1 MAGRTPSQE
10 PPLKRVRKG
19 TKSCTECR
27 HRKIRCDW
35 SSEHAA
41 TCDQCLAR
49 DRTCVLQI
57 HELKTA
63 DAIQSTPRARIL
75 QLEQQVKYLS
85 GAVQRLNDKVGIEDN
100 ADEAL
105 GLHATPST
113 DLRVRDSLDDLN
125 QVPNETEDTSEGPTS
140 PPPHLMQLFSN
151 SVLGADAHSNE
162 NDSPSSARHSTGKS
176 HTLFL
181 LRRHLPSRDDMI
193 KIASLA
199 SRWLAIYDSMFPMIK
214 TPKTSEE
221 MVSTFDRLWQEQ
233 SPAAVDSDWN
243 PALSCASLLLAIAIT
258 AQQTS
263 VDRKDP
269 ELQSIGDATHF
280 VKRIS
285 DMVERLVI
293 ADDAL
298 VESLAGIE
306 VALLWLRLQLGR
318 AKIKKMYI
326 VIRRIV
332 AFAELSGLPGAPE
345 AIESRRSGTVTGTID
360 RDLWHKA
367 ELWESIC
374 AVDRIMSMMWS
385 MPLGT
390 LHSPLP
396 EREILDSHGRV
407 LTRSYVYRLAEI
419 ASRILDLDRMS
430 SSGKPGYEM
439 FNTVMS
445 IDQEL
450 RYLAN
455 QVPSTW
461 WRINWPSLESSAILQ
476 YWHQYL
482 TVRTHVQLALNTNQQ
497 FAFNFA
503 TCMEASQALA
513 RRYTALRPLLPIGFF
528 ASRVIDLQAFTG
540 AVFLLL
546 ASQRNVMTGSNRLGS
561 SNNISEAE
569 ANRALAQGIV
579 DAMEI
584 SAADATGMAADF
596 GRQAAGA
603 IRSLSNLL
611 LQPPSNGGCQ
621 KVTLRLP
628 LIGNIHV
635 TRKPASDAASQFCNG
650 DKAPPV
656 YAQQYAHS
664 EEQSGSLD
672 SLVNGPTT
680 DAAQGFLMGDPQLDM
695 LSYSM
700 EIPDNF
706 YPTLNGDVLNSE
718 QWFTWN

>member
-1 MAGRTPSQE
+1 
-10 PPLKRVRKG
+10 
-19 TKSCTECR
+19 
-27 HRKIRCDW
+27 
-35 SSEHAA
+35 
-41 TCDQCLAR
+41 
-49 DRTCVLQI
+49 
-57 HELKTA
+57 
-63 DAIQSTPRARIL
+63 
-75 QLEQQVKYLS
+75 
-85 GAVQRLNDKVGIEDN
+85 
-100 ADEAL
+100 
-105 GLHATPST
+105 
-113 DLRVRDSLDDLN
+113 
-125 QVPNETEDTSEGPTS
+125 
-140 PPPHLMQLFSN
+140 
-151 SVLGADAHSNE
+151 
-162 NDSPSSARHSTGKS
+162 
-176 HTLFL
+176 
-181 LRRHLPSRDDMI
+181 
-193 KIASLA
+193 
-199 SRWLAIYDSMFPMIK
+199 MFPIIK
-214 TPKTSEE
+214 TLKTSEE

-233 SPAAVDSDWN
+233 SPATIDSDWN
-243 PALSCASLLLAIAIT
+243 PILSCASLLLAIAIT

-263 VDRKDP
+263 VNRADP
-269 ELQSIGDATHF
+269 ELPSIGNATQF
-280 VKRIS
+280 VKKIS

-293 ADDAL
+293 AEDAL

-318 AKIKKMYI
+318 ARIKKIYI

-332 AFAELSGLPGAPE
+332 AFAELSGLPGASKAME
-345 AIESRRSGTVTGTID
+345 LRRSGAVAGTID

-396 EREILDSHGRV
+396 ERELLDSHGRV
-407 LTRSYVYRLAEI
+407 VTQSYVSRQAQI
-419 ASRILDLDRMS
+419 ASRILDLDSMS

-455 QVPSTW
+455 QVPSNW
-461 WRINWPSLESSAILQ
+461 WKINWPSLESSAILQ

-482 TVRTHVQLALNTNQQ
+482 VVRTHVRLALTQDPNQQ

-513 RRYTALRPLLPIGFF
+513 RRYGALRPLLPIGFF

-546 ASQRNVMTGSNRLGS
+546 ASQRNVLSGNNRLAS
-561 SNNISEAE
+561 SDNFSEAE
-569 ANRALAQGIV
+569 ANRTLAHGIV
-579 DAMEI
+579 DTMER
-584 SAADATGMAADF
+584 SAADATGTAADF
-596 GRQAAGA
+596 GRHAAGA

-611 LQPPSNGGCQ
+611 LQPPSDGGYQ
-621 KVTLRLP
+621 KVTLHLP

-635 TRKPASDAASQFCNG
+635 TRKQAAKTASQSG
-650 DKAPPV
+650 ERVSSGHTQP
-656 YAQQYAHS
+656 YAQPAGQ
-664 EEQSGSLD
+664 LD
-672 SLVNGPTT
+672 LSNSVVNDPAT
-680 DAAQGFLMGDPQLDM
+680 DAAQGFSMGDPQLDM

-700 EIPDNF
+700 EIPDSF
-706 YPTLNGDVLNSE
+706 YPTLNGDIFNSE

>member
-19 TKSCTECR
+19 TKSCTGCR

-35 SSEHAA
+35 SSEHVA

-49 DRTCVLQI
+49 DRSCVLQV

-75 QLEQQVKYLS
+75 QLERQVQYLS
-85 GAVQRLNDKVGIEDN
+85 GAVRRLNDKFGIEEN
-100 ADEAL
+100 AHDAL
-105 GLHATPST
+105 ALHATPST
-113 DLRVRDSLDDLN
+113 DLRGRDSIDEHN
-125 QVPNETEDTSEGPTS
+125 EVPNDTEDTSEGPTS

-151 SVLGADAHSNE
+151 SVLGADGHSNE

-176 HTLFL
+176 HTLSL
-181 LRRHLPSRDDMI
+181 LRKHLPSRDDLV

-221 MVSTFDRLWQEQ
+221 MVSSFDRLWQEH
-233 SPAAVDSDWN
+233 SPAAADSDWN

-263 VDRKDP
+263 VDRKEP
-269 ELQSIGDATHF
+269 ELQSIGNATHF
-280 VKRIS
+280 VKQIS

-298 VESLAGIE
+298 IESLAGIE

-345 AIESRRSGTVTGTID
+345 AMESRRSGAVTGTSD

-374 AVDRIMSMMWS
+374 AVDRI
-385 MPLGT
+385 
-390 LHSPLP
+390 
-396 EREILDSHGRV
+396 IV

-430 SSGKPGYEM
+430 SSGKPGYEI

-455 QVPSTW
+455 Q
-461 WRINWPSLESSAILQ
+461 
-476 YWHQYL
+476 
-482 TVRTHVQLALNTNQQ
+482 

-503 TCMEASQALA
+503 TCTEASQALA
-513 RRYTALRPLLPIGFF
+513 RRYAALRPLLPIGFF

-546 ASQRNVMTGSNRLGS
+546 ASQRNVLTGSRRLRS
-561 SNNISEAE
+561 SDNFSEAE
-569 ANRALAQGIV
+569 ANRGLAQGIV
-579 DAMEI
+579 DGMET

-603 IRSLSNLL
+603 IRSLSDLL
-611 LQPPSNGGCQ
+611 LLPPSNGGCQ
-621 KVTLRLP
+621 RVTLRLP

-635 TRKPASDAASQFCNG
+635 ARKPASDAASQSGN
-650 DKAPPV
+650 KAPPV
-656 YAQQYAHS
+656 CAQQYPHS
-664 EEQSGSLD
+664 GDQRGSSNDLVSG
-672 SLVNGPTT
+672 PRT

>member
-49 DRTCVLQI
+49 DRSCVLQV

-63 DAIQSTPRARIL
+63 DASQSTPRARIL
-75 QLEQQVKYLS
+75 QLERQVQYLS
-85 GAVQRLNDKVGIEDN
+85 GAVRRLNDKFGIEEN
-100 ADEAL
+100 AHDAL
-105 GLHATPST
+105 TLHATPST
-113 DLRVRDSLDDLN
+113 DLRGRDSIDEHSE
-125 QVPNETEDTSEGPTS
+125 VPNDTEDTSEGPTS

-176 HTLFL
+176 HTLSL
-181 LRRHLPSRDDMI
+181 LRKHLPSRDDLV

-221 MVSTFDRLWQEQ
+221 MVSSFDRLWQEH
-233 SPAAVDSDWN
+233 SPAAADSDWN

-263 VDRKDP
+263 VDRKEP
-269 ELQSIGDATHF
+269 ELQSIGNATHF
-280 VKRIS
+280 VKQIS

-298 VESLAGIE
+298 IESLAGIE

-345 AIESRRSGTVTGTID
+345 AMESRRSGAVTGTSD

-374 AVDRIMSMMWS
+374 AVDRI
-385 MPLGT
+385 
-390 LHSPLP
+390 
-396 EREILDSHGRV
+396 IV

-430 SSGKPGYEM
+430 SSGKPGYEI

-455 QVPSTW
+455 Q
-461 WRINWPSLESSAILQ
+461 
-476 YWHQYL
+476 
-482 TVRTHVQLALNTNQQ
+482 

-503 TCMEASQALA
+503 TCTEASQALA
-513 RRYTALRPLLPIGFF
+513 RRYAALRPLLPIGFF

-546 ASQRNVMTGSNRLGS
+546 ASQRNVLTGSRRLRS
-561 SNNISEAE
+561 SDNFSEAE
-569 ANRALAQGIV
+569 ANRGLAQGIV
-579 DAMEI
+579 DGMET

-603 IRSLSNLL
+603 IRSLSDLL
-611 LQPPSNGGCQ
+611 LLPPSNGGCQ
-621 KVTLRLP
+621 RVTLRLP

-635 TRKPASDAASQFCNG
+635 ARKPASDAASQSGN
-650 DKAPPV
+650 KAPPV
-656 YAQQYAHS
+656 CAHQYPHPGD
-664 EEQSGSLD
+664 QRGSSND
-672 SLVNGPTT
+672 LVSCPRT

-718 QWFTWN
+718 QWFTWK

>member
-1 MAGRTPSQE
+1 MAGRTLSQE

-19 TKSCTECR
+19 TKSCTEF
-27 HRKIRCDW
+27 
-35 SSEHAA
+35 
-41 TCDQCLAR
+41 
-49 DRTCVLQI
+49 
-57 HELKTA
+57 
-63 DAIQSTPRARIL
+63 
-75 QLEQQVKYLS
+75 
-85 GAVQRLNDKVGIEDN
+85 QRLNDKVGIEDN
-100 ADEAL
+100 AGEAL
-105 GLHATPST
+105 GLRATPST

-263 VDRKDP
+263 VDRKEP

-385 MPLGT
+385 MPL
-390 LHSPLP
+390 
-396 EREILDSHGRV
+396 
-407 LTRSYVYRLAEI
+407 
-419 ASRILDLDRMS
+419 
-430 SSGKPGYEM
+430 
-439 FNTVMS
+439 
-445 IDQEL
+445 
-450 RYLAN
+450 
-455 QVPSTW
+455 
-461 WRINWPSLESSAILQ
+461 
-476 YWHQYL
+476 
-482 TVRTHVQLALNTNQQ
+482 
-497 FAFNFA
+497 
-503 TCMEASQALA
+503 
-513 RRYTALRPLLPIGFF
+513 
-528 ASRVIDLQAFTG
+528 
-540 AVFLLL
+540 
-546 ASQRNVMTGSNRLGS
+546 
-561 SNNISEAE
+561 
-569 ANRALAQGIV
+569 
-579 DAMEI
+579 
-584 SAADATGMAADF
+584 
-596 GRQAAGA
+596 
-603 IRSLSNLL
+603 
-611 LQPPSNGGCQ
+611 
-621 KVTLRLP
+621 
-628 LIGNIHV
+628 
-635 TRKPASDAASQFCNG
+635 
-650 DKAPPV
+650 
-656 YAQQYAHS
+656 
-664 EEQSGSLD
+664 
-672 SLVNGPTT
+672 
-680 DAAQGFLMGDPQLDM
+680 
-695 LSYSM
+695 
-700 EIPDNF
+700 
-706 YPTLNGDVLNSE
+706 
-718 QWFTWN
+718 

>member
-1 MAGRTPSQE
+1 
-10 PPLKRVRKG
+10 
-19 TKSCTECR
+19 
-27 HRKIRCDW
+27 
-35 SSEHAA
+35 
-41 TCDQCLAR
+41 
-49 DRTCVLQI
+49 
-57 HELKTA
+57 
-63 DAIQSTPRARIL
+63 
-75 QLEQQVKYLS
+75 
-85 GAVQRLNDKVGIEDN
+85 
-100 ADEAL
+100 
-105 GLHATPST
+105 
-113 DLRVRDSLDDLN
+113 
-125 QVPNETEDTSEGPTS
+125 
-140 PPPHLMQLFSN
+140 
-151 SVLGADAHSNE
+151 
-162 NDSPSSARHSTGKS
+162 
-176 HTLFL
+176 
-181 LRRHLPSRDDMI
+181 
-193 KIASLA
+193 
-199 SRWLAIYDSMFPMIK
+199 
-214 TPKTSEE
+214 
-221 MVSTFDRLWQEQ
+221 
-233 SPAAVDSDWN
+233 
-243 PALSCASLLLAIAIT
+243 
-258 AQQTS
+258 
-263 VDRKDP
+263 
-269 ELQSIGDATHF
+269 
-280 VKRIS
+280 
-285 DMVERLVI
+285 MVERLVI

-298 VESLAGIE
+298 IESLAGIE

-326 VIRRIV
+326 LIRRIV

-345 AIESRRSGTVTGTID
+345 AIESRRSGAVTGAID

-374 AVDRIMSMMWS
+374 AVDRI
-385 MPLGT
+385 
-390 LHSPLP
+390 
-396 EREILDSHGRV
+396 IV
-407 LTRSYVYRLAEI
+407 LTRSYVYRLAQI

-430 SSGKPGYEM
+430 SSGKPGYEI

-455 QVPSTW
+455 QVPSSW

-482 TVRTHVQLALNTNQQ
+482 V

-513 RRYTALRPLLPIGFF
+513 RRYAALRPLLPIGFF

-546 ASQRNVMTGSNRLGS
+546 ASQRNVLSGSHRLRS
-561 SNNISEAE
+561 SDNFSEAE

-579 DAMEI
+579 DGMET

-603 IRSLSNLL
+603 IRSLSDLL
-611 LQPPSNGGCQ
+611 LLPPSNGGCQ

-635 TRKPASDAASQFCNG
+635 ARKPASDAASQSGN
-650 DKAPPV
+650 KAPPV
-656 YAQQYAHS
+656 SAQQYSHFGH
-664 EEQSGSLD
+664 QTGS
-672 SLVNGPTT
+672 SSNLVRGPTT
-680 DAAQGFLMGDPQLDM
+680 DAAQGFLMGDPQMDM

-706 YPTLNGDVLNSE
+706 YPTLNSDVLNSE

>member
-35 SSEHAA
+35 SSEHVA

-49 DRTCVLQI
+49 DRSCVLQV

-75 QLEQQVKYLS
+75 QLERQVQYLS
-85 GAVQRLNDKVGIEDN
+85 GAVRRLNDKFGIEEN
-100 ADEAL
+100 AHDAL
-105 GLHATPST
+105 ALHATPST
-113 DLRVRDSLDDLN
+113 DLRGRDSIDEHN
-125 QVPNETEDTSEGPTS
+125 EVPNDTEDTSEGPTS

-151 SVLGADAHSNE
+151 SVLGADGHSNE

-176 HTLFL
+176 HTLSL
-181 LRRHLPSRDDMI
+181 LRKHLPSRDDLV

-221 MVSTFDRLWQEQ
+221 MVSSFDRLWQEH
-233 SPAAVDSDWN
+233 SPAAADSDWN

-263 VDRKDP
+263 VDRKEP
-269 ELQSIGDATHF
+269 ELQSIGNATHF
-280 VKRIS
+280 VKQIS

-298 VESLAGIE
+298 IESLAGIE

-345 AIESRRSGTVTGTID
+345 AMESRRSGAVTGTSD

-374 AVDRIMSMMWS
+374 AVDRI
-385 MPLGT
+385 
-390 LHSPLP
+390 
-396 EREILDSHGRV
+396 IV

-430 SSGKPGYEM
+430 SSGKPGYEI

-455 QVPSTW
+455 Q
-461 WRINWPSLESSAILQ
+461 
-476 YWHQYL
+476 
-482 TVRTHVQLALNTNQQ
+482 

-503 TCMEASQALA
+503 TCTEASQALA
-513 RRYTALRPLLPIGFF
+513 RRYAALRPLLPIGFF

-546 ASQRNVMTGSNRLGS
+546 ASQRNVLTGSRRLRS
-561 SNNISEAE
+561 SDNFSEVE
-569 ANRALAQGIV
+569 ANRGLAQGIV
-579 DAMEI
+579 DGMET

-603 IRSLSNLL
+603 IRSLSDLL
-611 LQPPSNGGCQ
+611 LLPPSNGGCQ
-621 KVTLRLP
+621 RVTLRLP

-635 TRKPASDAASQFCNG
+635 ARKPASDAASQSGN
-650 DKAPPV
+650 KAPPV
-656 YAQQYAHS
+656 CAQQYPHS
-664 EEQSGSLD
+664 GDQRGSSNDLVSG
-672 SLVNGPTT
+672 PRT

>member
-1 MAGRTPSQE
+1 MSGRSPSQE

-41 TCDQCLAR
+41 TCDQCLTR
-49 DRTCVLQI
+49 DRSCVLQV

-75 QLEQQVKYLS
+75 QLEQQVHYLS
-85 GAVQRLNDKVGIEDN
+85 GAVRRLNDKVGIEEN
-100 ADEAL
+100 AHDVLA
-105 GLHATPST
+105 LHATPST
-113 DLRVRDSLDDLN
+113 DLRGRDSIDEHN
-125 QVPNETEDTSEGPTS
+125 EVPNDTEDTSEGPTS

-181 LRRHLPSRDDMI
+181 LRRHLPSRDDLV

-233 SPAAVDSDWN
+233 SPAAN

-263 VDRKDP
+263 VDRKEP
-269 ELQSIGDATHF
+269 ELQSIGNATHF
-280 VKRIS
+280 VKQIS

-298 VESLAGIE
+298 IESLAGIE

-326 VIRRIV
+326 LIRRIV

-345 AIESRRSGTVTGTID
+345 AIESRRSGAVTGAID

-396 EREILDSHGRV
+396 ERDILDSHGRV
-407 LTRSYVYRLAEI
+407 LTRSYVYRLAQI

-430 SSGKPGYEM
+430 SSGKPGYEI

-455 QVPSTW
+455 QVPSSW

-482 TVRTHVQLALNTNQQ
+482 VVRTHVQLALTQDTNQQ

-513 RRYTALRPLLPIGFF
+513 RRYAALRPLLPIGFF

-546 ASQRNVMTGSNRLGS
+546 ASQRNVLSGSHRLRS
-561 SNNISEAE
+561 SDNFSEAE

-579 DAMEI
+579 DGMET

-603 IRSLSNLL
+603 IRSLSDLL
-611 LQPPSNGGCQ
+611 LLPPSNGGCQ

-635 TRKPASDAASQFCNG
+635 ARKPASDAASQSGN
-650 DKAPPV
+650 KAPPV
-656 YAQQYAHS
+656 SAQQYSHFGH
-664 EEQSGSLD
+664 QTGS
-672 SLVNGPTT
+672 SSNLVRGPTT
-680 DAAQGFLMGDPQLDM
+680 DAAQGFLMGDPQMDM

-706 YPTLNGDVLNSE
+706 YPTLNSDVLNSE